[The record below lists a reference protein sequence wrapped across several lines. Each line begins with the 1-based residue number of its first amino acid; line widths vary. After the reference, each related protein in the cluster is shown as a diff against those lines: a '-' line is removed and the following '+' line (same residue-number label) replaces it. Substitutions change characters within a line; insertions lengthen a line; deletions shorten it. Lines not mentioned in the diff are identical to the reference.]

1 MKRIALL
8 LVLAV
13 LSLRADAPPAKPFP
27 ACFPAAT
34 FLLVRFDAVQL
45 LDQGL
50 VQEALTA
57 KVGDINTFIGNIRTA
72 TGVDLGSITEVW
84 IAVLKKDHAVIVLK
98 GAFDLPVIQG
108 AVMNI
113 DAVQKVQRP
122 GVPLALLLPDNKKP
136 GSSNLAAILD
146 NEKMVFGPPE
156 LVDDFLAAYLG
167 EGEGLP
173 PAFAGRANG
182 MLGGKAMLD
191 ALLLRMPPEELRK
204 NPWMTLFTHA
214 QGAVSLAG
222 QDVQFEAAL
231 GLRKPE
237 MREPAMKM
245 IEGMRDIYLLL
256 DENMRRLDPLPSML
270 LEGVAVKPDAEL
282 LVLRAALPREVVERL
297 LRQKLGMP

>member
-1 MKRIALL
+1 MKRLALL
-8 LVLAV
+8 LVAAV
-13 LSLRADAPPAKPFP
+13 LSLHADAPPAKPFP

-34 FLLVRFDAVQL
+34 LLLVRLDAVQL

-50 VQEALTA
+50 VQEAITA
-57 KVGDINTFIGNIRTA
+57 KIGDINTFIGNVRTA

-84 IAVLKKDHAVIVLK
+84 IAVLKKDHAVIFLK
-98 GAFDLPVIQG
+98 GTFDLPTIQG

-113 DAVQKVQRP
+113 DAVQAVQRP

-136 GSSNLAAILD
+136 GMSNLAAILD
-146 NEKMVFGPPE
+146 NEKMVFGMPE

-173 PAFAGRANG
+173 PVFAERANG
-182 MLGGKAMLD
+182 MLGSKVLLD
-191 ALLLRMPPEELRK
+191 ALLLRLPPEELRK
-204 NPWMTLFTHA
+204 NPWMTLFTHG

-222 QDVQFEAAL
+222 QDVQFEVAL

-237 MREPAMKM
+237 MREPAMKA
-245 IEGMRDIYLLL
+245 IEGVRDIYRLL
-256 DENMRRLDPLPSML
+256 DENLRRLDPLPSML
-270 LEGVAVKPDAEL
+270 LEGVGVKPDAER
-282 LVLRAALPREVVERL
+282 LVLQAALPKEVVERL

>member
-1 MKRIALL
+1 MKRLALL

-13 LSLRADAPPAKPFP
+13 LALRAEVPPAKPFP

-34 FLLVRFDAVQL
+34 FLLVRIDAGQL

-50 VQEALTA
+50 VKEVLTA
-57 KVGDINTFIGNIRTA
+57 KIGDINAFIGNIRTA

-98 GAFDLPVIQG
+98 GAFDLPTIQG
-108 AVMNI
+108 TVLNI
-113 DAVQKVQRP
+113 DTVQAVQRP
-122 GVPLALLLPDNKKP
+122 GVPLALLLPDEKKP
-136 GSSNLAAILD
+136 GKSNLAALLD
-146 NEKMVFGPPE
+146 SEKMVFGPPE

-173 PAFAGRANG
+173 PALAERANG
-182 MLGGKAMLD
+182 MLGGEAMLD
-191 ALLLRMPPEELRK
+191 ALLLKLPPEELRK
-204 NPWMTLFTHA
+204 NPWMTLFTYG

-222 QDVQFEAAL
+222 QDVQFEVAL

-237 MREPAMKM
+237 MREPAMKA
-245 IEGMRDIYLLL
+245 IEGVRDIYRLL

-270 LEGVAVKPDAEL
+270 LEGVTVKPDAEL

-297 LRQKLGMP
+297 LRQKMGMP